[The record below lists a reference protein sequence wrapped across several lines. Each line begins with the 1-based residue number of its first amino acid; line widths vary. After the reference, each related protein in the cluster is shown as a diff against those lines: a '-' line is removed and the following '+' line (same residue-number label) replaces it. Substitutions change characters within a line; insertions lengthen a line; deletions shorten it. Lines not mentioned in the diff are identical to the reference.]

1 MLVAAIALVAVL
13 LPIRDADA
21 RYSAIV
27 VDAETGAVMY
37 ERNADKRRHP
47 ASLAKMMTLYL
58 VFEALEAG
66 KIKLDTRFKVSKRAA
81 RQAPSR
87 LGMRSGGTIRVKDAI
102 LALVTKSANDVATA
116 VAEGLAKSEI
126 EFAKIMTARARQ
138 LGMTRTRFANASGLY
153 NRRQLST
160 ARDMVK
166 LAQALHR
173 HFPKY
178 FRYFATRAFRYGKRN
193 YRNHNKLLGRYAGTD
208 GIKTGYI
215 GASGFNL
222 VATVQRGDL
231 RLIGVVFGGRS
242 GRSRDRHMMKLLDR
256 GFAALKAQR
265 PRTASLPPLP
275 QRKPVRISAEGGQ
288 RVALANAKPARA
300 PVPAETA
307 NRRADAGSAAL
318 DADPA
323 VPWGIQVG
331 AFTRLLGAAKQ
342 VKAATRAVPG
352 LLGKADIQIQQI
364 EDNNA
369 TLFRV
374 RMTGLSEREARASCR
389 TLKRKKIS
397 CVVIAADT
405 VAD

>member
-66 KIKLDTRFKVSKRAA
+66 KIKLDTRFKVSKRAV

-87 LGMRSGGTIRVKDAI
+87 LGMRSGGAIRVKDAI

-166 LAQALHR
+166 LAQALHQ

-178 FRYFATRAFRYGKRN
+178 YRYFATRAFRYGKRT

-275 QRKPVRISAEGGQ
+275 QRKPVRISVRGQPERGGWGRRQ
-288 RVALANAKPARA
+288 R
-300 PVPAETA
+300 
-307 NRRADAGSAAL
+307 AA
-318 DADPA
+318 
-323 VPWGIQVG
+323 
-331 AFTRLLGAAKQ
+331 
-342 VKAATRAVPG
+342 
-352 LLGKADIQIQQI
+352 
-364 EDNNA
+364 
-369 TLFRV
+369 
-374 RMTGLSEREARASCR
+374 
-389 TLKRKKIS
+389 
-397 CVVIAADT
+397 
-405 VAD
+405 